1 MLQGSILG
9 PILFNIFLNDLFFF
23 ISNFSLSDYA
33 DDNTLYTFGDNLK
46 KIKYNL
52 QNSFDTA
59 HQWFYENYTLLNSAK
74 CLFFCL
80 KNNTENE
87 HSYCIKSCISE
98 LCKKASQK
106 IESLSRLSSY
116 LHISD
121 KKINFQFDNKITI

>member
-23 ISNFSLSDYA
+23 ISNFPLSDYA

-59 HQWFYENYTLLNSAK
+59 HQWFYENYTLLN
-74 CLFFCL
+74 
-80 KNNTENE
+80 
-87 HSYCIKSCISE
+87 
-98 LCKKASQK
+98 
-106 IESLSRLSSY
+106 
-116 LHISD
+116 
-121 KKINFQFDNKITI
+121 